1 MIPGLWE
8 NITDAWN
15 GTVGRVV
22 EGVTDLFGGN
32 HTPPAPIEVPKESE
46 EQSPQVDPNEVD
58 GVNPVEADDWRKH
71 SLFTLFNLLRLE
83 AISHAENKAK
93 LSYAKVR
100 EVHDKNKALTKLLEI
115 ITTKSDNNGAFE
127 AKDDETKRLLA
138 QAKQIGVTVD
148 EKKTKYTKDE
158 RDSLV
163 RGIELQSRNLDVD
176 IKLLVNETQEALQHR
191 NTFYQELKTCWDKI
205 IEAVRK
211 LIQAI
216 VSR

>member
-22 EGVTDLFGGN
+22 DGVTDLFGGN
-32 HTPPAPIEVPKESE
+32 NTPSNPIEIPKESE
-46 EQSPQVDPNEVD
+46 ENSPQVDPNEVD
-58 GVNPVEADDWRKH
+58 GAKPVEADDWKNH

-83 AISHAENKAK
+83 AISNAENKAK

-148 EKKTKYTKDE
+148 DKKTKYTKDE